1 MIDGEFT
8 SLIDVV
14 RSMLQETEAIRDK
27 EPEEIRALRTGTL
40 CNRAGTNS
48 QYFTTW
54 DFVNGMIRDQ
64 SMYTWYHFVELA
76 EDNNFSLDNICKVVN
91 LFDHPYSNFLRYTG
105 FPKLGRLAAAL
116 RKHLPSAS
124 TRQQAV
130 EAVRNFCAYTN
141 LLAAWSFHYFPW
153 NLGEQFR
160 YDNRAQ
166 LHVHDTPRD
175 LTRRVQ
181 ISSGTQIMLTWEP
194 LGISVNAFLATNEN
208 PELCDDI
215 IRVLPFRVLQD
226 HAVVSGKSMYAW
238 APVVSTAPVRVKE
251 RQCDAPKGRIRFSQG
266 TGNKLIIQYGEVTE
280 DIETPV
286 LGEIVPEHWDRLD
299 EVGRRVLQSTFD
311 TKELI
316 WVKVEIA

>member
-1 MIDGEFT
+1 MVDGELT

-14 RSMLQETEAIRDK
+14 KSMLQETEAIRDK

-40 CNRAGTNS
+40 SSRAGTNS

-54 DFVNGMIRDQ
+54 DFVNGIIRDQ
-64 SMYTWYHFVELA
+64 SMSWYHFVELA
-76 EDNNFSLDNICKVVN
+76 EDNTFSLHHICKVIN
-91 LFDHPYSNFLRYTG
+91 LIDHPCSNFLRYTG
-105 FPKLGRLAAAL
+105 FPKLGSLAAAL

-130 EAVRNFCAYTN
+130 EAVRSFCAYIN
-141 LLAAWSFHYFPW
+141 LLTAWSFHYFPW

-160 YDNRAQ
+160 YDNHVQ
-166 LHVHDTPRD
+166 PHVHAD
-175 LTRRVQ
+175 LSRRVH
-181 ISSGTQIMLTWEP
+181 ITTNGTEIMLTWEP

-226 HAVVSGKSMYAW
+226 HAVVSGESMYAW
-238 APVVSTAPVRVKE
+238 VPVVSTAPVRVKE
-251 RQCDAPKGRIRFSQG
+251 RQCDAPKGRIRFSQI
-266 TGNKLIIQYGEVTE
+266 TGNKLVIQYGEVTE

-286 LGEIVPEHWDRLD
+286 LGEIVPEHRDRLD

-311 TKELI
+311 TKDLI
-316 WVKVEIA
+316 WLKVELV